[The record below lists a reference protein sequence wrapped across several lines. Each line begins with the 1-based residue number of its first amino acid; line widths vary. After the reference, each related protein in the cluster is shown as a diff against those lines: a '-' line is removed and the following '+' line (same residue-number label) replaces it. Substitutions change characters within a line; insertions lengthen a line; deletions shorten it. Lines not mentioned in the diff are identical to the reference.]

1 MHSGLQGERR
11 LVHQDV
17 PLGGR
22 GPQGLLGGRSGDPS
36 KLAATVRQQGQLET
50 RDNVV
55 SGGNH
60 GNFTGVNECQK
71 STKPVR
77 TYATVSFESLF
88 CLMLPSRSC
97 PAQRVRPGSG
107 ATSVWCARACTRR
120 RRSVRH
126 AAAAPAPSLRLKTPE
141 GTERKQELF
150 ISVGQDMCAC
160 TELQTFAPVSVT

>member
-1 MHSGLQGERR
+1 MHGGLQGERR

-36 KLAATVRQQGQLET
+36 KLAATVGQQGQLET
-50 RDNVV
+50 QDNVV
-55 SGGNH
+55 SSGGNH
-60 GNFTGVNECQK
+60 GNFTGESECQK
-71 STKPVR
+71 SSKPAR

-88 CLMLPSRSC
+88 WLMLPSRSC

-107 ATSVWCARACTRR
+107 ASSVWCARACTRR
-120 RRSVRH
+120 RRSVRR

-141 GTERKQELF
+141 GTERQPRAIYQRWTGNVQRTAEL
-150 ISVGQDMCAC
+150 
-160 TELQTFAPVSVT
+160 TFFSSY